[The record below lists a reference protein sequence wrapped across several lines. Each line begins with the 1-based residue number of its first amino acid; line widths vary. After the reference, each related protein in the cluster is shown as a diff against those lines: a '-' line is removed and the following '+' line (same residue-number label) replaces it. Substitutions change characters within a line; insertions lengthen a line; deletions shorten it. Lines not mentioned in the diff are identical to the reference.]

1 MIWRSEFE
9 PSTFSPILGQ
19 EVQGRQL
26 PTRENVFPHLGSKK
40 FDGRSLGGKGGGW
53 WWKARKRNNCC
64 PSGENHVQHYQYLSN
79 MFKQLICQKNIMYSV
94 LFMANNTW
102 RQHVHVTNWILQTS
116 CWLALFPV
124 YPMFVLFYGTF
135 AIPKVQP
142 QAGEQVA
149 KTGATVDEIPHL
161 VL

>member
-64 PSGENHVQHYQYLSN
+64 PSGEIMSNITNTFQTCSNNLFVRRISCTPSCLWQTRHEDNMYTSPIGFSRHPVGWLYSLSIPCLC
-79 MFKQLICQKNIMYSV
+79 FIMEHSPS
-94 LFMANNTW
+94 
-102 RQHVHVTNWILQTS
+102 RRCS
-116 CWLALFPV
+116 RRLASR
-124 YPMFVLFYGTF
+124 
-135 AIPKVQP
+135 
-142 QAGEQVA
+142 
-149 KTGATVDEIPHL
+149 
-161 VL
+161 